1 MWDWRYIF
9 LQTHLCDDEPYLALD
24 LAQRKSLHDDS
35 KHTLRLSLLG
45 QNAIDIVSYNPEAQ
59 TEDIGHDVSGRHNFD
74 DNSQCRVHTAG
85 DPETG
90 EV

>member
-1 MWDWRYIF
+1 MRLAIVLQV
-9 LQTHLCDDEPYLALD
+9 LQTHLSDDVLY
-24 LAQRKSLHDDS
+24 LAQRKRLHDDN

-45 QNAIDIVSYNPEAQ
+45 QNAIDIVGYDPEAQ
-59 TEDIGHDVSGRHNFD
+59 TENVGHDVCGGHNFD
-74 DNSQCRVHTAG
+74 DNSQCRMHTAG